1 MGAAIRL
8 LLILFVI
15 ALVVRSLWRFLEGIV
30 EGASGP
36 GGRSGRVPQKGAR
49 MVRDP
54 VCGTFV
60 VQSRALAA
68 DRGGQTAWFCS
79 ENCRRQWQAR

>member
-15 ALVVRSLWRFLEGIV
+15 ALVVRSIWRFLEAV
-30 EGASGP
+30 VDGASGP
-36 GGRSGRVPQKGAR
+36 SRRSGRVPQKGAH

-60 VQSRALAA
+60 VQSRALTA

-79 ENCRRQWQAR
+79 ENSRRQWQAR

>member
-15 ALVVRSLWRFLEGIV
+15 ALVVRSIWRFLEGV
-30 EGASGP
+30 VDGASDP
-36 GGRSGRVPQKGAR
+36 ARRSGRMPRKGPR

-60 VQSRALAA
+60 VQSRALTA

-79 ENCRRQWQAR
+79 EDCRRRWQAR

>member
-15 ALVVRSLWRFLEGIV
+15 ALVVRSIWRFLEGV
-30 EGASGP
+30 VDGASGSSR
-36 GGRSGRVPQKGAR
+36 RSGRVPQKGAH

-60 VQSRALAA
+60 VQSRALTA

-79 ENCRRQWQAR
+79 ESCRRQWQAR

>member
-1 MGAAIRL
+1 MGVAIKL

-15 ALVVRSLWRFLEGIV
+15 ALVVRSLWRFLDGVV

-36 GGRSGRVPQKGAR
+36 GRRRGQVPQKGGR

-60 VQSRALAA
+60 VQSRALTA

-79 ENCRRQWQAR
+79 EDCRRRWQAR